1 MYFRYNGLLII
12 LGCFESVIW
21 IVFDQKQIIF
31 YRQVYKF
38 IIYCICYFKIYV
50 YYGLVKNNLNY
61 IELM

>member
-31 YRQVYKF
+31 YRQVYKL
-38 IIYCICYFKIYV
+38 CYFKIYV
-50 YYGLVKNNLNY
+50 NYGLVKNNLNY
-61 IELM
+61 IEFM